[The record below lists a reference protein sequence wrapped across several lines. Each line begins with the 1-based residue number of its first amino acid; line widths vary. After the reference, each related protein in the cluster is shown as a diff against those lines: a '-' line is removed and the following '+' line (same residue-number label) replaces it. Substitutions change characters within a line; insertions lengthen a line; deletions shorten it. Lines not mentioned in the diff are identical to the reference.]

1 MLIQTPSIIFK
12 NDFRKWYSSENLQ
25 HCEIISEK
33 NLKVQEFLLK
43 EFSLTEIEIK
53 PNYITLIIPL
63 YGLIKINEKIV
74 SANEVFSIK
83 PSENKSIT
91 IKNLLDTASNY
102 SIIEIK
108 DEKELTF
115 ENFSEIN
122 VLRNALSKISN
133 HLKTPNYIGIF
144 DGREEI
150 QFHLENHQNKI
161 FAMVLNGAFEIQ
173 NRLLENRDAIILWE
187 ITELEFEAL
196 SENALIIFFEI

>member
-33 NLKVQEFLLK
+33 NLRVQEFLLK
-43 EFSLTEIEIK
+43 EFSLIEIEIK
-53 PNYITLIIPL
+53 HNYITLIIPL

-102 SIIEIK
+102 LIIE
-108 DEKELTF
+108 L
-115 ENFSEIN
+115 
-122 VLRNALSKISN
+122 V
-133 HLKTPNYIGIF
+133 
-144 DGREEI
+144 
-150 QFHLENHQNKI
+150 
-161 FAMVLNGAFEIQ
+161 
-173 NRLLENRDAIILWE
+173 
-187 ITELEFEAL
+187 
-196 SENALIIFFEI
+196 